1 MTSSLLG
8 TRYSR
13 YKPLKRLIQ
22 YFPDREILEELPSWC
37 AKSSNHQKS
46 CTKAVKKI
54 VRRLSGQCRPHI
66 RWAITPWHPWL
77 PRDWLTCP
85 SMEVFDEFTI
95 LLITEDTQKKEDADR
110 ARERSTMTRADA
122 ETRCST
128 RFEKKQKEAAARP
141 VARPVAPPV
150 VLPIRDDEPERL
162 VRQWLQI
169 PKPPKVLHVC
179 DA

>member
-22 YFPDREILEELPSWC
+22 YFPDRQILEELPSWC
-37 AKSSNHQKS
+37 AKSSRHQKS

-66 RWAITPWHPWL
+66 REAITPYHPML
-77 PRDWLTCP
+77 PRDWVTCP
-85 SMEVFDEFTI
+85 SKEVFEEFMV
-95 LLITEDTQKKEDADR
+95 LLIIEDTQKKEDADR
-110 ARERSTMTRADA
+110 ARERSAMTRADA
-122 ETRCST
+122 ETCWT
-128 RFEKKQKEAAARP
+128 RFQKKQKEAAARP
-141 VARPVAPPV
+141 VARPVAPPPRCYS
-150 VLPIRDDEPERL
+150 PIRDDVLRA

-169 PKPPKVLHVC
+169 PEPPKVYHMC
-179 DA
+179 DH